1 MSKSADYVT
10 YDGLRKDANVL
21 VDGRKSHN
29 DGNCVTMERRSKFLI
44 DLGEILSIHH
54 ITTNVKDTSEI
65 YYIGIYIPVFFSV
78 PFLFG
83 TLIFACYNEHCQ
95 LCRT

>member
-29 DGNCVTMERRSKFLI
+29 DGKCVTMEIRSIFLI

-54 ITTNVKDTSEI
+54 ITTYVKVTPGFP
-65 YYIGIYIPVFFSV
+65 YLGIYIPIFFSV

-83 TLIFACYNEHCQ
+83 ILIFALVFIFY
-95 LCRT
+95 